1 MGCSSSKPSTPIEPS
16 PSVMIHLQPAKNK
29 STRPPSS
36 KPALEPKAKW
46 LRDSSKVQFSNP
58 DWQGR
63 SGGTGHHDG
72 GESPRDTGGHYWGNN
87 GGGGHH
93 GGGFSAGDSGGG
105 SGGCGG
111 DGGGC

>member
-72 GESPRDTGGHYWGNN
+72 GES
-87 GGGGHH
+87 GHH